1 MTCRGQASSPGQ
13 IPTGLGVALLHVV
26 LPCPHVHARELRVRL
41 PRLGADEVLHVLKH
55 LAGVPLADG
64 VFSPEAYRRA
74 LPFAMTCREYYTL
87 FTEAIRGVA
96 LLPVRFGVS
105 DRSTIVLGSAKMNGR
120 EGRCEQGRLAERKS
134 SRRNS
139 RTRAGRV
146 TDDSARVSSPQQVL
160 KSSKSI
166 SRAAFPSAF
175 SRRVSNAMLRDMTAM
190 LPSLVHMEVSFTVAL
205 SDDGVRAV
213 ARACPHLRLFK
224 VSGNHAL
231 TKESILALR
240 GCRELETLDLSF
252 CKGFRDD
259 AGPLLS
265 GFQELRNLSISYWRI
280 SDMFLGSLFAHGGAK
295 ALETI
300 SLGNCVD
307 VSDVGISYI
316 ARYAGERLLGLRIRG
331 CARISDRGLSM
342 LAATAPRLEH
352 IDASYNENII
362 ADGVGSLGACET
374 LRYVDLTNC
383 SALTD
388 GAVANAVRGGG
399 IEEVHLSWCTLLT
412 DAAIG
417 SLTSCPNLTR
427 IGLDGCSRLTDLGVR
442 SLAECR
448 ELAHLS
454 ITYCPGLTDETLT
467 ALVDGIFISLKD
479 ADVRFC
485 QGMTADSVERVRRAP
500 AHPGGTTVIIV

>member
-1 MTCRGQASSPGQ
+1 M
-13 IPTGLGVALLHVV
+13 
-26 LPCPHVHARELRVRL
+26 
-41 PRLGADEVLHVLKH
+41 
-55 LAGVPLADG
+55 
-64 VFSPEAYRRA
+64 
-74 LPFAMTCREYYTL
+74 L

-96 LLPVRFGVS
+96 LLPARFG
-105 DRSTIVLGSAKMNGR
+105 DAARSTIVLGSGKLNGR
-120 EGRCEQGRLAERKS
+120 DGWGEQGRLAERKS

-139 RTRAGRV
+139 RPRTGRV
-146 TDDSARVSSPQQVL
+146 ADDSARVPSPQHVL

-166 SRAAFPSAF
+166 SHATISLAL
-175 SRRVSNAMLRDMTAM
+175 SRRISNGMLRDMIAA
-190 LPSLVHMEVSFTVAL
+190 LPSLVHLEVSFAVAL

-213 ARACPHLRLFK
+213 ARTCPHLRLLK

-265 GFQELRNLSISYWRI
+265 SFQKLRNLSISYWRI
-280 SDMFLGSLFAHGGAK
+280 SDKFLGSLFAYGGAK

-316 ARYAGERLLGLRIRG
+316 ARYAGERLRGLRIRG

-352 IDASYNENII
+352 IDASYNDNII
-362 ADGVGSLGACET
+362 ADGVGFLGACEG
-374 LRYVDLTNC
+374 LRYVNLTNC
-383 SALTD
+383 TALTD
-388 GAVANAVRGGG
+388 GAVAKVVRGGG
-399 IEEVHLSWCTLLT
+399 IEELHLSWCTLLT
-412 DAAIG
+412 DAAIV
-417 SLTSCPNLTR
+417 SIASCPRLAR
-427 IGLDGCSRLTDLGVR
+427 IGLDGCARLTDLGVR

-454 ITYCPGLTDETLT
+454 ITYCPRLTGETLT
-467 ALVDGIFISLKD
+467 ALIGGVFISLKD

-485 QGMTADSVERVRRAP
+485 PGMTVDSVARVRRAP
-500 AHPGGTTVIIV
+500 ARRRGTPVITV